1 MSKKPIIV
9 INGNK
14 LTNGQAMTIRVAIEQ
29 FAIDLKEENALGDD
43 ETGKQIAQG
52 YKNCINEIRKYIFG

>member
-1 MSKKPIIV
+1 MSEPIIV

-14 LTNGQAMTIRVAIEQ
+14 LTNCQSMTIRVAIEQ
-29 FAIDLKEENALGDD
+29 FAIDLKEENALGED

-52 YKNCINEIRKYIFG
+52 YKRNITEIRKYIFG